1 MSCPGIA
8 AAWGSGLLDTL
19 VPIADPFPQTGT
31 PPSSGPDDTDS
42 GDAALVEQARGGDRE
57 ALEVLLRRHYDPIHA
72 VCRRITG
79 NPADAADAAQN
90 ALIAVTRGLARFDNR
105 SRFSSWTYRIAVNCS
120 LDELRRRARLP
131 ATSLD
136 DPDRAAGSALTSGEG
151 PESAVTRVD
160 IEWALRRLQVQFRA
174 PVVLRDMCGLDYAEI
189 AEVLQLPPGTVRSRI
204 ARGRAALA
212 RLLEPSG
219 REP

>member
-1 MSCPGIA
+1 
-8 AAWGSGLLDTL
+8 
-19 VPIADPFPQTGT
+19 
-31 PPSSGPDDTDS
+31 
-42 GDAALVEQARGGDRE
+42 VEQARGGDRE
-57 ALEVLLRRHYDPIHA
+57 ALEVLLRHHYDRIHA

-79 NPADAADAAQN
+79 NPADAADATQN
-90 ALIAVTRGLARFDNR
+90 ALIAVTRGLARFDSR
-105 SRFSSWTYRIAVNCS
+105 SRFSSWTYRIAINCS

-131 ATSLD
+131 AMSLD
-136 DPDRAAGSALTSGEG
+136 DPDRAAVPALTSGEG
-151 PESAVTRVD
+151 PESAVPRVD
-160 IEWALRRLQVQFRA
+160 IEWALRRLEVKFRA